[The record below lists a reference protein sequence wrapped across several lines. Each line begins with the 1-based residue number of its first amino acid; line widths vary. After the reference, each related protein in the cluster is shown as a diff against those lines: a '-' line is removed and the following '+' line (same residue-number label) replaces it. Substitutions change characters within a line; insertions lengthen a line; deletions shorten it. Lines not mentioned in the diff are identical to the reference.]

1 MRQMPINHRRN
12 EVITVVVASVPAQG
26 QRLAGLGAGSLESFR
41 VQLLLQ
47 KLVGQPLV
55 DQDAGGVRG
64 GGLRGHEQAGVVL
77 NPC

>member
-1 MRQMPINHRRN
+1 
-12 EVITVVVASVPAQG
+12 
-26 QRLAGLGAGSLESFR
+26 